1 METVLVIGLVIV
13 IITWLA
19 VLPFVIL
26 VKLADLANEI
36 RSLREMLQPQKPS
49 PVVPRAAPA
58 PNVAIPHSSAERQP
72 PKIVATSRPIPST
85 PTTTGALTAFDIFW
99 SRIAD
104 WFAVRGDF
112 APKDTTREFAVAT
125 RWLVRVGAVLLVGA
139 IAYFLMLAV
148 DRGWIGPAQRV
159 YGMMFWGL
167 FGIAAGI
174 WIKFKKTR
182 YAILGEACTALG
194 LVALYL
200 SFGLGH
206 RLFNPP
212 VIASYGVAFAGL
224 CAATIAAGYLSV
236 RLGSLTIAV
245 LGLAGGLLVPIIVRT
260 GMSPVKLDMYLL
272 TLVLGACVVAH
283 VRNWTAYA
291 FAAIAAADIVFNC
304 VGLDHGGLTN
314 GMFLSALYV
323 LTPVMTLLGAHR
335 RSRVG
340 NDLCWAFVAI
350 SAIAW
355 TISTVACFSALRPW
369 ATGICFVVASAVHA
383 ALAMWCRRRLLNVG
397 DGVPVMLCIA
407 VGFAAYALISFLDG
421 HGTWL
426 LMSFCLFAAVLAELH
441 ARTNEKTFKVL
452 SLVVAAIC
460 IVVGMFGVVP
470 ETYIYMAI
478 AREGYW
484 LELLG
489 RALRLWCLPALAA
502 YLGWRMKDEPLRE
515 LHLRNPYFIVAI
527 ITGFVLL
534 TFESHWFGKLFLPSL
549 KGGTVT
555 IVWAIVAWGALS
567 VGIARRMRQCR
578 FVGLGLLAIA
588 VMKLLFV
595 DTASLHVPGRV
606 AVFGLVGGALIAGAF
621 LYLKFKS
628 KFEEDAHH
636 EKQLESTKGTKNE
649 K

>member
-1 METVLVIGLVIV
+1 METVLIVGLVIV

-26 VKLADLANEI
+26 VKLVDLANEI
-36 RSLREMLQPQKPS
+36 RSLREMLPSQKPS

-58 PNVAIPHSSAERQP
+58 PNVAIPHSNTERQP
-72 PKIVATSRPIPST
+72 PTIVKTSRPIPST
-85 PTTTGALTAFDIFW
+85 PTTTGDPTAFDVFW

-148 DRGWIGPAQRV
+148 DRGWIGLAQRV
-159 YGMMFWGL
+159 YGMMFWGT

-174 WIKFKKTR
+174 WIKLKKTR

-212 VIASYGVAFAGL
+212 VITSYGVAFAGL
-224 CAATIAAGYLSV
+224 CTATIAAGYLSV
-236 RLGSLTIAV
+236 RLRSLTIAV
-245 LGLAGGLLVPIIVRT
+245 LGLAGGLLVPIIVRA
-260 GMSPVKLDMYLL
+260 GMSPVKLDAYLL

-283 VRNWTAYA
+283 VRSWTAYA
-291 FAAIAAADIVFNC
+291 FAAIAAADVVFNC
-304 VGLDHGGLTN
+304 AGMSHGGLAN

-323 LTPVMTLLGAHR
+323 LTPAMTLLGAHR

-355 TISTVACFSALRPW
+355 TISTAVCFGALRPW
-369 ATGICFVVASAVHA
+369 ATGICLMVASAVHA
-383 ALAMWCRRRLLNVG
+383 ALATWCRRRQLNAG
-397 DGVPVMLCIA
+397 DGVPVLLCIA
-407 VGFAAYALISFLDG
+407 VGFAAYALVSFLDG

-426 LMSFCLFAAVLAELH
+426 LMGFCLFAAVLAELH

-470 ETYIYMAI
+470 ETYRAL

-489 RALRLWCLPALAA
+489 RAVRLWCLPALAA
-502 YLGWRMKDEPLRE
+502 YLGWRMKDGPSRD

-527 ITGFVLL
+527 VTGFVLL
-534 TFESHWFGKLFLPSL
+534 TLESRWFGKLFLPSL

-555 IVWAIVAWGALS
+555 IAWAIVAWGALS
-567 VGIARRMRQCR
+567 IGIARRMRQCR
-578 FVGLGLLAIA
+578 LAGLGLLAIA
-588 VMKLLFV
+588 VMKLLLL
-595 DTASLHVPGRV
+595 DTASLPVPGRV

-628 KFEEDAHH
+628 KFEDKEHH
-636 EKQLESTKGTKNE
+636 GKQFESAKGTGDE
-649 K
+649 T